1 MSCGTSARCRGI
13 ADRASLFER
22 NAFRHGN
29 GRGRIERFASLAFDA
44 RCSALRNFPTI
55 TDTSDARRTRL
66 FRNSI
71 PIHSIRLR
79 MRASR
84 PSLSLSLCTVN
95 VFYAPGATGG
105 RSLRARSLVNHA
117 RTRARARKRIGCVT
131 RGAPHAGFAR
141 VIARS
146 AQHERGEVGRLI
158 RL

>member
-117 RTRARARKRIGCVT
+117 RTRARARANASDALHV
-131 RGAPHAGFAR
+131 AR
-141 VIARS
+141 RMPVSRVLSREARS
-146 AQHERGEVGRLI
+146 MKEERSAG
-158 RL
+158 